1 MADADENKNRN
12 KTTTKITGR
21 AGSKKLTSFL
31 AKGHVERGYEKN
43 KLDFEAKVR
52 TNISFRL

>member
-1 MADADENKNRN
+1 M
-12 KTTTKITGR
+12 TGR